1 MTTARV
7 ESIHIATTAGA
18 TMQAV
23 ESVSAL
29 VGQGLEGDRYFGK
42 CGTFSATPGSVRDVT
57 LIEAEAVEAL
67 NAKLGA
73 DFEPGE
79 MRRNVVTRGVALNH
93 LMNREFRIG
102 EVKLRGTSLCQPC
115 AYLEGL
121 TQVGVKA
128 AMQHRAGLRA
138 QILTGGTLRVGDRIV
153 PLDDPLGRNKDLIR
167 RFYDEMWNLWNLAK
181 ADELLADE
189 IVFRG
194 SLGTETR
201 GRAQFCDYMR
211 HVQRAFPDFHNTIK
225 EIAADDDRVVA
236 RLAYTGTHRGEIFG
250 VAPTGKK
257 IAYSGAAFFRIAHGR
272 VVEGWVLGD
281 LLTLLRQLGARSL
294 P

>member
-7 ESIHIATTAGA
+7 LAIGIAPAAGA
-18 TMQAV
+18 PMQMV
-23 ESVSAL
+23 ESARAVA
-29 VGQGLEGDRYFGK
+29 GQGLEDDRYFAK
-42 CGTFSATPGSVRDVT
+42 CGTFSATPGAVRDVT
-57 LIEAEAVEAL
+57 LIEAEAVEAM
-67 NAKLGA
+67 NAKLGTA
-73 DFEPGE
+73 LAPGDL
-79 MRRNVVTRGVALNH
+79 RRNLITRGVALNH
-93 LMNREFRIG
+93 LVDREFRVG

-121 TQVGVKA
+121 THLGVKA

-138 QILTGGTLRVGDRIV
+138 QILDGGILRVGDRIV
-153 PLDDPLGRNKDLIR
+153 ALDDPLEQNKNLIR
-167 RFYDEMWNLWNLAK
+167 RYYDEMWNPWNFAK
-181 ADELLADE
+181 ADDLLADG

-194 SLGTETR
+194 SLGTATR
-201 GRAQFCDYMR
+201 GRPQFCDYMR
-211 HVQRAFPDFHNTIK
+211 QVQRAFPDFHNTIE
-225 EIAADDDRVVA
+225 EIAAEDDLVVA

-250 VAPTGKK
+250 VAPTEKK
-257 IAYSGAAFFRIAHGR
+257 ITYSGAAFFRIAEHR